1 MRNPFI
7 VILASVLVMGSAD
20 TAARELRVEP
30 HAMFYYQVPFDGGA
44 VVDKENSF
52 GFRVDHIM
60 HSPDH
65 AVEYAGLMQ
74 RPAILDLRLNRH
86 GVRSFRI
93 SGVDYLKQYRIHRAA
108 GEDDGQETADTET
121 NGNGDPEGEE
131 ELPQAPKV
139 VRDVG
144 NTITFLMEKAPVGV
158 LIGAG
163 IGIGLLVGSASD

>member
-1 MRNPFI
+1 MRNPLI
-7 VILASVLVMGSAD
+7 VVLSAVLVIGSAD
-20 TAARELRVEP
+20 AAARELLVEP
-30 HAMFYYQVPFDGGA
+30 HAMFYYQIPFDGGTIA
-44 VVDKENSF
+44 EKENSF

-60 HSPDH
+60 HSPKRH
-65 AVEYAGLMQ
+65 IEYTGLME
-74 RPAILDLRLNRH
+74 RTAILDLRLNRH
-86 GVRSFRI
+86 GVRSFHI
-93 SGVDYLKQYRIHRAA
+93 SGVDYLKKYRIHRAN
-108 GEDDGQETADTET
+108 GEDGGQATADADT
-121 NGNGDPEGEE
+121 GGDENTEGEE